1 MSYTSG
7 DTIFYTSDLSLN
19 TAYSTS
25 ANAVSFNASLSA
37 NSVAIKVSDSVF
49 NVSANINSM
58 NSELYIANVST
69 NAVILS
75 NYLAYK
81 PYGTETSA
89 ETDTDTQVW
98 IG

>member
-1 MSYTSG
+1 MAYTSG

-19 TAYSTS
+19 TAYSAS
-25 ANAVSFNASLSA
+25 SNAVTFNAIAYS
-37 NSVAIKVSDSVF
+37 NTVTFNTSVAVF
-49 NVSANINSM
+49 NVSANINTI
-58 NSELYIANVST
+58 NSEMYLSNVSS
-69 NAVILS
+69 NAVNLTYILM
-75 NYLAYK
+75 YK